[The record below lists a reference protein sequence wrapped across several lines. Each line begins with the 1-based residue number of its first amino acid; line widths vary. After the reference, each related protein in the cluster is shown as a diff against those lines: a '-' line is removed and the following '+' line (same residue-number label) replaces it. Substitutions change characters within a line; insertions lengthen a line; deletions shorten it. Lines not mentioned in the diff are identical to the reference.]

1 MSRTKSMKSQKNN
14 LRQGFH
20 HFNEDG
26 PLDAWDTLQQNF
38 ESNQNEFNLWVA
50 YLNSISFLY
59 TVANF
64 WGYKLKWD
72 IKFRKH
78 RWFSGRIIAFQAV
91 DPGSIP
97 GRCIFDCST
106 PAPGVLWLN
115 ACKNKRWIY
124 YGGFGISLSEI
135 SRKDDFLIN
144 GENRKIKY

>member
-97 GRCIFDCST
+97 GRCIFAHPT
-106 PAPGVLWLN
+106 
-115 ACKNKRWIY
+115 I
-124 YGGFGISLSEI
+124 
-135 SRKDDFLIN
+135 FLI
-144 GENRKIKY
+144 KITLSYYHLLSNSFIVFMLSNSSSYFKILKINQVSG